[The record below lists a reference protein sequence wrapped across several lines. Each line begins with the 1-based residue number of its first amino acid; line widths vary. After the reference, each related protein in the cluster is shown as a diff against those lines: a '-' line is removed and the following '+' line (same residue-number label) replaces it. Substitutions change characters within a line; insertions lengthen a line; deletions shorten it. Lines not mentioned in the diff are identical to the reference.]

1 MSQPMILTSNTA
13 SMKQPFRR
21 SRYPLL
27 GLVFPISFQL
37 DSGEFTLNTLEMS
50 HEEIR
55 VACTTS
61 EIPMLVP
68 RTAHHRP
75 DEKITHRARLMI
87 DGNTQLNLTLQ
98 VLTCRRYSQKEFH
111 IAFRITDLD
120 EQSQNRLEKQ
130 LQKALQQNTS
140 CASLFG

>member
-1 MSQPMILTSNTA
+1 MSQPMILTNNTIKHKP
-13 SMKQPFRR
+13 SYRR

-27 GLVFPISFQL
+27 GLVFPINFQL
-37 DSGEFTLNTLEMS
+37 DSGEFTLKTLEIS

-61 EIPMLVP
+61 EIPLLVP

-75 DEKITHRARLMI
+75 DEKILHQAILTL
-87 DGNTQLNLTLQ
+87 DTNTQLNLRLQ
-98 VLTCRRYSQKEFH
+98 VLICRRYSQKEFH
-111 IAFRITDLD
+111 VAFRIVDLD
-120 EQSQNRLEKQ
+120 DENQINLEKQ
-130 LQKALQQNTS
+130 LQKALKQNTS

>member
-1 MSQPMILTSNTA
+1 MSQSMILTS
-13 SMKQPFRR
+13 SSIKHKPSYRR

-37 DSGEFTLNTLEMS
+37 DTGEFVLKTLEMS

-55 VACTTS
+55 VACTAS
-61 EIPMLVP
+61 EIPLLVP

-75 DEKITHRARLMI
+75 DEKILHQAILTL
-87 DGNTQLNLTLQ
+87 DTNTQLNLNLQ

-111 IAFRITDLD
+111 IGFRIVELND
-120 EQSQNRLEKQ
+120 QSQSRLEKQ
-130 LQKALQQNTS
+130 LQKALQQNAN
-140 CASLFG
+140 CVSLFG